1 VIGWTLD
8 PCSYV
13 TDGWEAL
20 HDPASDVVRHVTSR
34 LPRLP
39 PPPCRAGSSDH
50 HIKAAH
56 TLRSEVQP
64 VIFDAVSSLWT
75 PDGEHKVEKKT
86 PTEPIG
92 PEPAASA
99 PRGDPAASGAST
111 GRSDSGPE
119 EREVDP
125 AELDEL
131 RKELLEAPV
140 EVVVAN
146 HAYGLFELAA
156 LHLSS
161 QPPNLP
167 QSRLAIDALGVLV
180 EGLGE
185 RLGEVEAPLK
195 EALAQIRLAYVQISG
210 AADLGDERSA

>member
-1 VIGWTLD
+1 
-8 PCSYV
+8 
-13 TDGWEAL
+13 
-20 HDPASDVVRHVTSR
+20 
-34 LPRLP
+34 
-39 PPPCRAGSSDH
+39 
-50 HIKAAH
+50 
-56 TLRSEVQP
+56 
-64 VIFDAVSSLWT
+64 VSSLWT
-75 PDGEHKVEKKT
+75 PDGEHKVDRKT
-86 PTEPIG
+86 PTEPSG
-92 PEPAASA
+92 PEPVANA
-99 PRGDPAASGAST
+99 PRGDSADPGSGA
-111 GRSDSGPE
+111 GRSEAGPE
-119 EREVDP
+119 ERQVDP

-161 QPPNLP
+161 KPPNLP
-167 QSRLAIDALGVLV
+167 QSRLAIDALGSLV

-195 EALAQIRLAYVQISG
+195 EALAQIRLAYVQISE

>member
-1 VIGWTLD
+1 M
-8 PCSYV
+8 
-13 TDGWEAL
+13 
-20 HDPASDVVRHVTSR
+20 
-34 LPRLP
+34 
-39 PPPCRAGSSDH
+39 
-50 HIKAAH
+50 
-56 TLRSEVQP
+56 
-64 VIFDAVSSLWT
+64 WT
-75 PDGEHKVEKKT
+75 PDGEHKVERQST
-86 PTEPIG
+86 
-92 PEPAASA
+92 
-99 PRGDPAASGAST
+99 GDPTGSEPVAGATSATRVGSADSGSRKD
-111 GRSDSGPE
+111 RSDSSPE
-119 EREVDP
+119 ELEVDP
-125 AELDEL
+125 ADLDEL

-167 QSRLAIDALGVLV
+167 QSRLAIDALGALV

-210 AADLGDERSA
+210 AADMGDERSA